1 MIKTDTTSSE
11 DFCSRSFKK
20 ENSAIAKHIIETIV
34 NLSKKKQTKSI
45 GMSFTQIG
53 TVQVN
58 GHSLSFDQTKRIG
71 ALADLTTV
79 LQTKHRKSQMSVGQ
93 KRSFK
98 QARLDSYLAESRLKI
113 AGW

>member
-1 MIKTDTTSSE
+1 M
-11 DFCSRSFKK
+11 
-20 ENSAIAKHIIETIV
+20 HIIETIV
-34 NLSKKKQTKSI
+34 NLSKKKQTQSI

-93 KRSFK
+93 
-98 QARLDSYLAESRLKI
+98 LKELSTRQSDH
-113 AGW
+113 